1 MGSGSG
7 SELVQTTEPAIYIAK
22 NLQKI
27 CMVETNNQRQLANA
41 HEAQQALP
49 ESQRKYGPDG
59 KHFSTLKE
67 PQIFLTIECCGR
79 MPLLEKAHS
88 NGTVDP

>member
-1 MGSGSG
+1 MA
-7 SELVQTTEPAIYIAK
+7 ERT
-22 NLQKI
+22 
-27 CMVETNNQRQLANA
+27 NQRQLANV
-41 HEAQQALP
+41 HEAQHDQP
-49 ESQRKYGPDG
+49 ESQRKCGPDG

-67 PQIFLTIECCGR
+67 PQIFLAIECCGR